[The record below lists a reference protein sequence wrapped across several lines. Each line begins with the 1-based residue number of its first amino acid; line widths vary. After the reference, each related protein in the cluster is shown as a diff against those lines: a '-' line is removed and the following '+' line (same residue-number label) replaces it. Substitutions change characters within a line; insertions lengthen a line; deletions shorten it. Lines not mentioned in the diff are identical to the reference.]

1 MATMEKLSG
10 IAQAGRAQL
19 MRRVSVV
26 MERPGVQGVARSLRF
41 IFAPVIA
48 VGSGYSALAAQA
60 PFTTGFITTGVKTTA
75 ADAFA
80 QLVVEGKEKIDWKRN
95 AMFTTF
101 GFFYL
106 GGFQYWLYNV
116 QFTKWC
122 STITKYAG
130 HAGAAPVK
138 TFIDQFLHHPLM
150 YFPVFYSLKATV
162 EGRPIMTGPDS
173 AVARYRAE
181 CFDCWKA
188 CWSLWVPCTLFNFTF
203 VPRHLRIPFVAA
215 TSFVWTITLS
225 CMQGAFTEEKNGA
238 AVSVSPGTTEQLR
251 SHKSTYYQAQGGTVD
266 GIVAASTL
274 ENRNAFM
281 LENCAAMEDKEESS
295 QR

>member
-1 MATMEKLSG
+1 VMATPA
-10 IAQAGRAQL
+10 AQGFTR
-19 MRRVSVV
+19 
-26 MERPGVQGVARSLRF
+26 GARF
-41 IFAPVIA
+41 VFAPVIA

-60 PFTTGFITTGVKTTA
+60 PFTTGFITTGFKTTA

-80 QLVVEGKEKIDWKRN
+80 QLVVEKKEKIDWKRN

-106 GGFQYWLYNV
+106 GGFQYYLYNV
-116 QFTKWC
+116 QFTAWC
-122 STITKYAG
+122 ATITKYAG
-130 HAGAAPVK
+130 HVGAAPVK
-138 TFIDQFLHHPLM
+138 TFIDQFLHHPMM

-162 EGRPIMTGPDS
+162 EGRPYVTGPDS
-173 AVARYRAE
+173 AMARYRAE

-225 CMQGAFTEEKNGA
+225 LMQSGKDREVMEKTEKPSADSGSTA
-238 AVSVSPGTTEQLR
+238 TKGRLVTR
-251 SHKSTYYQAQGGTVD
+251 KSYAQAQGVSAD
-266 GIVAASTL
+266 GIVAAS
-274 ENRNAFM
+274 M
-281 LENCAAMEDKEESS
+281 LENAAATDVAGTASS
-295 QR
+295 AA